1 MAPADGSPLS
11 PVEGMGKH
19 RPHHHLVTAISP
31 TAFPGMITSAPQMV
45 WGCLLFKL
53 WEEGN
58 FSVVRVTLKWWYHR
72 FGGRALRYQ
81 GRLKV
86 PTKCLHSC
94 GKSDKAKCFHRNNII
109 SQTELNIR
117 PKSLKQNDSKTYCLV
132 TLEEIRLGSL
142 ERGKLHCL

>member
-1 MAPADGSPLS
+1 MKIPKIIREKFPNLWQNIHPCIPLGSLKVDTDTPLF
-11 PVEGMGKH
+11 
-19 RPHHHLVTAISP
+19 
-31 TAFPGMITSAPQMV
+31 FPKIQYLP
-45 WGCLLFKL
+45 LLTIPL
-53 WEEGN
+53 LIIM
-58 FSVVRVTLKWWYHR
+58 RVTLKWWYHR

-142 ERGKLHCL
+142 EPGKLHCL